1 MLSAILVPRRWR
13 LNTNDNDA
21 SSCSGSHKRFTKR
34 LFHFHRHK
42 RNKPDAKDIDAKQ
55 ACASTSLNGNN
66 DDRSIHQEVQDKT
79 CNSLVRLFN
88 SSYPRA
94 DILSRVGLCIH
105 QNVRSPHRGY
115 LGTLEPALL
124 GPFLT
129 DPVPKLRIG
138 AFSDDHRGVT
148 KGGPSQK
155 RPPGS
160 PGKSPGGSTGKKQCT
175 RGKNSGKAQNGRG
188 NDDNGE
194 EDKRRKRRKRRKEK
208 DGPRFPWP
216 ENSADRKNFEC
227 PFYKAQPDRYSGCK
241 GHRHT
246 SISYVNQHI
255 GRCHVLNHVTLAEQ
269 ETGQFADDNPTLPRT
284 TTDPDKI
291 VYYCSRCRIEFH
303 GLGADERW
311 DSHRIARCEAQS
323 IAQTGVLLPAEF
335 KKLKSAV
342 AAVSGD
348 DEKWEKIWI
357 TCFPREP
364 TPVQCNEAETTDI
377 VVAPIDDGAQ
387 PQMPYQGS
395 VNEIRHPNHDPTQVL
410 APPFP
415 EYTGTQGPNMFLDL
429 FPWDAADDLG
439 SLGSATS
446 DIPNPAPTGLRRS
459 RPGRIDPELMQPLT
473 TATQTQT
480 FASGDWTT
488 NNYGGTS

>member
-21 SSCSGSHKRFTKR
+21 SSCPGWHKGFTKR

-42 RNKPDAKDIDAKQ
+42 RNKPYAKDIDAKQ
-55 ACASTSLNGNN
+55 PCATTSLNRN
-66 DDRSIHQEVQDKT
+66 DNDRSIHQEVRDKT
-79 CNSLVRLFN
+79 CNSLVHPFN

-94 DILSRVGLCIH
+94 DILSRVGLCLH
-105 QNVRSPHRGY
+105 QNVRRLHRGY

-129 DPVPKLRIG
+129 DPVPQLRIG
-138 AFSDDHRGVT
+138 ASSDDHRGVT

-155 RPPGS
+155 RPPES
-160 PGKSPGGSTGKKQCT
+160 PGKCPGGSTGKKQC
-175 RGKNSGKAQNGRG
+175 RGGKNSGKAQNDRG
-188 NDDNGE
+188 SDDNGE

-227 PFYKAQPDRYSGCK
+227 PFYKAQPDRYSPCE
-241 GHRHT
+241 GHRHS

-255 GRCHVLNHVTLAEQ
+255 GRCHVLNHVTLADQ
-269 ETGQFADDNPTLPRT
+269 ETGQSADDNPTLLRT

-291 VYYCSRCRIEFH
+291 VHYCPRCRIEFH
-303 GLGADERW
+303 GHGANERC
-311 DSHRIARCEAQS
+311 DSHKIAGCEAQT
-323 IAQTGVLLPAEF
+323 IAQTGVLLPGEF
-335 KKLKSAV
+335 VKLKSAV

-364 TPVQCNEAETTDI
+364 TTAQYNEA
-377 VVAPIDDGAQ
+377 IDDGAQ
-387 PQMPYQGS
+387 PQMPYQGP

-410 APPFP
+410 APLFP
-415 EYTGTQGPNMFLDL
+415 DYTGTQDPNTFLNL
-429 FPWDAADDLG
+429 FDWDAADNLG
-439 SLGSATS
+439 SLGYATS
-446 DIPNPAPTGLRRS
+446 DIPNPAPTGFRRS
-459 RPGRIDPELMQPLT
+459 RPGRFDPGLMQPLT
-473 TATQTQT
+473 TGTQNQT

-488 NNYGGTS
+488 NNYSGTR